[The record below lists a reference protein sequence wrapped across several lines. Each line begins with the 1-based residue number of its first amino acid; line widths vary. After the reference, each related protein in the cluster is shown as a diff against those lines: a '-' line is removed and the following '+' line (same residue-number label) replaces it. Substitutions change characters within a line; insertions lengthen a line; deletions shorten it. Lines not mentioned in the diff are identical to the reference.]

1 MHPLI
6 RILLFLGA
14 TVLAPLGEAEGLA
27 AAAVLL
33 AALWAGARV
42 PLDRHAWRAV
52 RRLRWLFLSL
62 FVLYAW
68 FTPGRYLAP
77 PWGAWSPTL
86 EGLALGAERA
96 ALLVLIALGAHLLL
110 ASTRREALVAG
121 LGLLQPRGS
130 RFALRL
136 VLTLEAVPRAQA
148 GLAAV
153 TAPGQ
158 PLGERWTRLGE
169 VLRAGEAGAFAPEA
183 VAPQR
188 LAWPAPAQWAWLG
201 LLLPLFLAW
210 GWAP

>member
-6 RILLFLGA
+6 RILLFLGTA
-14 TVLAPLGEAEGLA
+14 VFAPLGGVEGLA
-27 AAAVLL
+27 FAAVLL
-33 AALWAGARV
+33 GVLWAGARA
-42 PLDRHAWRAV
+42 PLDRCAWRAV
-52 RRLRWLFLSL
+52 RRLRWLLLSL

-68 FTPGRYLAP
+68 FTPGRYLVPA
-77 PWGAWSPTL
+77 WGGWSPTL

-96 ALLVLIALGAHLLL
+96 TLLILIALGAHLLL

-153 TAPGQ
+153 TAPGRSLAQ
-158 PLGERWTRLGE
+158 RWGALGEA
-169 VLRAGEAGAFAPEA
+169 LRAGEAGDFAPET
-183 VAPQR
+183 VTPQR
-188 LAWPAPAQWAWLG
+188 LPWPAPGQWAWLA
-201 LLLPLFLAW
+201 LLLPLILPW
-210 GWAP
+210 GWEA